1 MSAAPPQQDDERRD
15 VPSRLALDLK
25 SQRLTVEWHDGHA
38 SEFTAALLR
47 FLCPCAACRGHAPG
61 EVVPPTWEQ
70 VKDVRILH
78 AGQVG
83 GYALQFA
90 FSDGHDTGLYAY
102 DRLRDACPCAACN
115 AARRGPAPTDLG
127 RST

>member
-1 MSAAPPQQDDERRD
+1 MTAAPHGGAEHRD

-25 SQRLTVEWHDGHA
+25 AQRLVVEWHDGHR
-38 SEFTAALLR
+38 SEFSSAMLR

-61 EVVPPTWEQ
+61 EVEPPSWEQ
-70 VKDVRILH
+70 VKDVRVLH

-83 GYALQFA
+83 GYALQFS

-102 DRLRDACPCAACN
+102 DRLRDACPCDACKVE
-115 AARRGPAPTDLG
+115 RRGPPPVDLG